1 MLRKDFLIIM
11 RAKNQYLKNCV
22 IASVLYGVPFI
33 LVCLVLFG
41 DFFKAFILGVS
52 GGILFGIATTLF
64 ILFYSKKM
72 EPIRQ
77 EIKRNHTIIFE
88 GAGNHWEGKGS
99 NGGWIFLT
107 EDCLNFIPHKI
118 NFNTNRIL
126 IPYKD
131 MESVSKASKIKT
143 IEIFCKS
150 GSKEKFVVNER
161 KKWIHILNEIISKEH
176 EEASYIDDRK

>member
-1 MLRKDFLIIM
+1 M
-11 RAKNQYLKNCV
+11 RARNQHLKNCV
-22 IASVLYGVPFI
+22 VASVLYGTPFVFI
-33 LVCLVLFG
+33 FFVLFG
-41 DFFKAFILGVS
+41 DLLKALILGIS
-52 GGILFGIATTLF
+52 GGFLFGIMITLF
-64 ILFYSKKM
+64 ALLWSKRV
-72 EPIRQ
+72 EPIRE

-107 EDCLNFIPHKI
+107 EECLNFIPHKI

-150 GSKEKFVVNER
+150 GRKEKFVVNER

-176 EEASYIDDRK
+176 DEASYIDDKK